1 MNAARGGRWSAG
13 WLVACVV
20 VVGCSETGQPS
31 GSDTWGLPEA
41 DGEVMEG
48 QGGGDVGGEGEDGLG
63 EPDDVQPT
71 DLGQQDGN
79 GEAVVPR
86 TPGGLPLALP
96 FTLTRPDPGP
106 PADPHEIKEFT
117 RTLTGFLK
125 DIDYF
130 NWVYETTHG
139 THPSTGLPDYQIW
152 WHDVVAVKE
161 GDTVTFRMSAKDGGS
176 HNNAE
181 PTMLVLAQAIGGYLL
196 TGDEA
201 MALIVDQFTK
211 SILAVTRG
219 FVFDEN
225 DPVEHLMARNI
236 ITIGHEFVL
245 PSGKKKAVDYSE
257 WYFPYEGWNADRFR
271 YERNPT
277 WGDVWVTNK
286 RSKDDV
292 PYFYRVAAWLPYVIE
307 LAPDAGIRAI
317 ARDALDLLERF
328 ARDIV
333 DSGWQIRTKDAQGR
347 VIFVE
352 GQDLASFTTYTG
364 IFPDAECNP
373 RLASAL
379 LGYDDPR
386 DQDCGDGQGSPYDTI
401 AGAGHYF
408 NYDIID
414 QFHMAAVALA
424 LTRGHPDVA
433 KRLVEGLIRR
443 IERYRDPQSG
453 EPGQSNANW
462 PRDMARL
469 LLMAASVGVPL
480 TSEEAAEVRAF
491 YRRTVEAYRD
501 FPRWDLWAPSVPD
514 GVYSFRD
521 GGMYPR
527 HEPAYIRIEDIAF
540 VLEYC
545 WSPFRNPAGAPVAD
559 CEVVQDV
566 AQWGK

>member
-1 MNAARGGRWSAG
+1 MRRAG
-13 WLVACVV
+13 SVLTRVWVAMACWVA
-20 VVGCSETGQPS
+20 VGCGGAGTAGDP
-31 GSDTWGLPEA
+31 GPLAPGDAGADAVDPGVEA
-41 DGEVMEG
+41 PGERDAPWV
-48 QGGGDVGGEGEDGLG
+48 
-63 EPDDVQPT
+63 
-71 DLGQQDGN
+71 QDGSWMDGN
-79 GEAVVPR
+79 DQASDRETAEEVPR

-96 FTLTRPDPGP
+96 FPLTRPDPGP
-106 PADPHEIKEFT
+106 PADPQEVADFT
-117 RTLTGFLK
+117 REMVGFLK

-130 NWVYETTHG
+130 TWVYETTHG
-139 THPSTGLPDYQIW
+139 THASTGLPDYQIW

-161 GDTVTFRMSAKDGGS
+161 GDTVTFRASAKDGGS

-181 PTMLVLAQAIGGYLL
+181 PTMLVLAQAIGAYLL

-201 MALIVDQFTK
+201 AGRIVDQFTK

-219 FVFDEN
+219 FVYDEN

-236 ITIGHEFVL
+236 ITVGHSFVL

-271 YERNPT
+271 YEHNPT

-307 LAPDAGIRAI
+307 LSPDPGVRAV
-317 ARDALDLLERF
+317 AAEALDLLERF

-333 DSGWQIRTKDAQGR
+333 DSGWNIRTKDAQGN
-347 VIFVE
+347 VILVE
-352 GQDLASFTTYTG
+352 DQDLASFVRYTE
-364 IFPDAECNP
+364 IFPDAECDP

-379 LGYDDPR
+379 LGYGEPL

-401 AGAGHYF
+401 AGAGNYY

-424 LTRGHPDVA
+424 LVRGRDDIA
-433 KRLVEGLIRR
+433 KRLLEGLITR

-453 EPGQSNANW
+453 EPGQSNENW

-480 TSEEAAEVRAF
+480 TSEEAAEVRGF
-491 YRRTVEAYRD
+491 YRRTIAAYRE
-501 FPRWDLWAPSVPD
+501 FPRWDLWDPSVPD
-514 GVYSFRD
+514 GTYSFRD

-527 HEPAYIRIEDIAF
+527 HEPAFIRVEDLAF

-559 CEVVQDV
+559 CEAVRQ
-566 AQWGK
+566 AWGQ